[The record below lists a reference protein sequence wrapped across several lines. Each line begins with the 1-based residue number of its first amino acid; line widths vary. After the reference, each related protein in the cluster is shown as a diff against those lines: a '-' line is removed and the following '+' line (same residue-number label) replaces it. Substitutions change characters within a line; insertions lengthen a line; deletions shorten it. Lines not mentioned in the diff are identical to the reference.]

1 MYTLDSPSVITEDRS
16 GSRAK
21 HFRHQVNRI
30 IDTLPGGLRSWHRVW
45 LYGLKTRRQVQ
56 VGPLHHP
63 FTMIGHLIAATAF
76 FVASAI
82 AVPLCRYVLGE
93 AIDILN
99 AAWPK
104 AFAKFFNSRGQ
115 SVCLVGAYLGAQ
127 CTTDNSVSHVHS
139 QFKLATDRGIS
150 PQPSKLK
157 HSLVMVLESCNSV
170 MWNLM
175 SACALCQGKAFG
187 SWGQW
192 MASCPPSMIT
202 VGKYPI
208 PLPKGVTVPSWA
220 YYDFTNSGNF
230 DPAMGPE
237 SSAIAAPTSTG
248 PNSTA
253 TDVNPNPTMT
263 QSQSSSNTGA
273 IVGGVIGGVLG
284 IVLICL
290 IAFVLVRKRKQQE
303 PTINNPR
310 PSQNQQMAAQPNL
323 ATPIAGHAAPYQPST
338 PNSEYKPYYPS
349 PKELRVNHHILISLK
364 FKNSWNELETTDTP
378 VVATLGQFANKYI
391 ADSVSIPPMASKLI
405 LLPDAAT
412 IAQTFL
418 CFD

>member
-1 MYTLDSPSVITEDRS
+1 
-16 GSRAK
+16 
-21 HFRHQVNRI
+21 
-30 IDTLPGGLRSWHRVW
+30 
-45 LYGLKTRRQVQ
+45 
-56 VGPLHHP
+56 
-63 FTMIGHLIAATAF
+63 MIGHLIAATAF

-127 CTTDNSVSHVHS
+127 CTTDNT
-139 QFKLATDRGIS
+139 FKVEALSGDGPYGFDNDAANNC
-150 PQPSKLK
+150 L
-157 HSLVMVLESCNSV
+157 CNSV

-187 SWGQW
+187 NWGQW

-230 DPAMGPE
+230 DPAMASQNSGPE

-323 ATPIAGHAAPYQPST
+323 ATPIAGHAAPYQPGT

-349 PKELRVNHHILISLK
+349 TPSTFPSGPMSEHYAQSLPY
-364 FKNSWNELETTDTP
+364 SYQSQGTT
-378 VVATLGQFANKYI
+378 GQPPHPN
-391 ADSVSIPPMASKLI
+391 IP
-405 LLPDAAT
+405 
-412 IAQTFL
+412 QV
-418 CFD
+418 

>member
-1 MYTLDSPSVITEDRS
+1 
-16 GSRAK
+16 
-21 HFRHQVNRI
+21 
-30 IDTLPGGLRSWHRVW
+30 
-45 LYGLKTRRQVQ
+45 
-56 VGPLHHP
+56 
-63 FTMIGHLIAATAF
+63 MIGHLIAATAF

-82 AVPLCRYVLGE
+82 AVPWT
-93 AIDILN
+93 N
-99 AAWPK
+99 ASCADMSW
-104 AFAKFFNSRGQ
+104 FFNSRGQ

-127 CTTDNSVSHVHS
+127 CTTDNT
-139 QFKLATDRGIS
+139 FKVEALSGDGPYGFDSDAANNC
-150 PQPSKLK
+150 L
-157 HSLVMVLESCNSV
+157 CNSV

-192 MASCPPSMIT
+192 MASCPLSMIT

-230 DPAMGPE
+230 DPAMASQNSGPE

-303 PTINNPR
+303 PTINHPR

-349 PKELRVNHHILISLK
+349 GPMSEHYAQSLPY
-364 FKNSWNELETTDTP
+364 SYQSQGTT
-378 VVATLGQFANKYI
+378 GQPPHPN
-391 ADSVSIPPMASKLI
+391 IP
-405 LLPDAAT
+405 
-412 IAQTFL
+412 QV
-418 CFD
+418 